1 MLGVGKPPNVKACVM
16 VWRTLAVPEGF
27 EIPVEDGADAF
38 LTKIV
43 TLKFCEERFPA
54 MSLT

>member
-1 MLGVGKPPNVKACVM
+1 M
-16 VWRTLAVPEGF
+16 VWRTLAVTAGC
-27 EIPVEDGADAF
+27 EIPVEVGADAF
-38 LTKIV
+38 FTKIL